1 MSIDREVH
9 WSQVY
14 ATKADEKLS
23 WYQDNPILSL
33 KLIEESGI
41 GKHASVIDVG
51 SGTST
56 LAHCLIERGV
66 GTITVLDIAPEA
78 LDRGK
83 SSLGDSSAQVKWVQ
97 ADITSWAPPKHAFDL
112 WHDRAVFH
120 FLTESSDQTAYIR
133 CLNAGLKVGGYAIIA
148 TFARDGPDTCSSLPI
163 VKYDPEE
170 LALLLGPEL
179 RLIRYEFDLH
189 ETPWGSSQSFQYSLF
204 QKVN

>member
-56 LAHCLIERGV
+56 VAHCLIERGV

-78 LDRGK
+78 LDRAK

-120 FLTESSDQTAYIR
+120 FFNRKFRSNGI
-133 CLNAGLKVGGYAIIA
+133 
-148 TFARDGPDTCSSLPI
+148 
-163 VKYDPEE
+163 
-170 LALLLGPEL
+170 
-179 RLIRYEFDLH
+179 
-189 ETPWGSSQSFQYSLF
+189 YSLF
-204 QKVN
+204 KCRFEGWRLCNHCHFCA